1 MYTHAESTGPCAEL
15 FRFRLN
21 ISVVKGMCLLCSV
34 PVAAVQFKVRGT
46 FYNMNRV
53 QDGYFTLGAVSGQ
66 VTPCYLALPLAGTY
80 TFLHSVPHVLP
91 RLLQMQACRR

>member
-1 MYTHAESTGPCAEL
+1 M
-15 FRFRLN
+15 RL
-21 ISVVKGMCLLCSV
+21 LRSV

-66 VTPCYLALPLAGTY
+66 VTPLG
-80 TFLHSVPHVLP
+80 LHRWHSASRVAIL
-91 RLLQMQACRR
+91 

>member
-1 MYTHAESTGPCAEL
+1 MKFT
-15 FRFRLN
+15 
-21 ISVVKGMCLLCSV
+21 CLLRSV

-66 VTPCYLALPLAGTY
+66 VARPWLAPPYADAGVLRGAGWRMQDRMKLQL
-80 TFLHSVPHVLP
+80 FALSEVPESCAKSGNLTA
-91 RLLQMQACRR
+91 RCTA